1 VTKVRAGIIL
11 LSVLLLLSVPQSAI
25 AKRDIQGEID
35 QIKHEKQKLL
45 TVRQQLESQLN
56 MLGKSLL
63 VLDKK
68 LLQARE
74 QSREAADN
82 FKKSDEKVSSL
93 TAKVNA
99 LKHQIDVLER
109 KMRHEISMAW
119 MRAGREPGW
128 PDMFAG
134 VAVTEIPHRKHM
146 AKVILDQQG
155 STRDQWQQT
164 ILILQEAQQQLQA
177 ERDVL
182 ADRLEAKKSAELALD
197 EQFSAK
203 KKHLG
208 EVKSDKQKQQQRER
222 ELEKQEKALQRMLED
237 LQFSLLQTDK
247 EVRHT
252 SLRTKKGRLSW
263 PIQGKLIA
271 LYDSKTR
278 YQSSRIRGV
287 LLAPLS
293 SSKTFRQVRSVADG
307 QVRYA
312 DWFGGFGLMMIV
324 EHGDGMMTIYAHN
337 DALYKQV
344 GDWVDA
350 NEILA
355 EAGSTGWVDATQ
367 LYFELRDQGEPVN
380 PKLWMKN

>member
-1 VTKVRAGIIL
+1 
-11 LSVLLLLSVPQSAI
+11 
-25 AKRDIQGEID
+25 
-35 QIKHEKQKLL
+35 
-45 TVRQQLESQLN
+45 
-56 MLGKSLL
+56 
-63 VLDKK
+63 
-68 LLQARE
+68 
-74 QSREAADN
+74 
-82 FKKSDEKVSSL
+82 
-93 TAKVNA
+93 
-99 LKHQIDVLER
+99 
-109 KMRHEISMAW
+109 
-119 MRAGREPGW
+119 
-128 PDMFAG
+128 
-134 VAVTEIPHRKHM
+134 
-146 AKVILDQQG
+146 
-155 STRDQWQQT
+155 
-164 ILILQEAQQQLQA
+164 
-177 ERDVL
+177 
-182 ADRLEAKKSAELALD
+182 
-197 EQFSAK
+197 
-203 KKHLG
+203 
-208 EVKSDKQKQQQRER
+208 
-222 ELEKQEKALQRMLED
+222 MLED